1 VIRNIDETTS
11 GESSK
16 DELLIHWEISEF
28 KDSGASYAI
37 VCFRGE
43 GNGNVFVKIEL
54 LLTHHD
60 QEIST
65 FRGWRRLLVNLDLV
79 FCPYAYSTK
88 AHENICVRVPFT
100 PHKLVYTRASVAS
113 AIEGLFGQGTHLP
126 ITSIPCKS
134 ISTMNY
140 DNWDY
145 AICILGN

>member
-1 VIRNIDETTS
+1 VIRNIDETAS

-16 DELLIHWEISEF
+16 DELFVYWEISEF

-43 GNGNVFVKIEL
+43 GDGNVFVVKIGL
-54 LLTHHD
+54 LLMPHD

-65 FRGWRRLLVNLDLV
+65 FRRWRRLLVNLGLV
-79 FCPYAYSTK
+79 FCPFAYSTK
-88 AHENICVRVPFT
+88 AHENVCVRFPFT
-100 PHKLVYTRASVAS
+100 LYKLVYPRASVAS
-113 AIEGLFGQGTHLP
+113 AIEGLFGHLP
-126 ITSIPCKS
+126 ITSIPCQS

-140 DNWDY
+140 DSWDY